1 MYKTYA
7 YFYVIGFDD
16 DPTTISQR
24 LGLKPNE
31 TWLKSEDW
39 LPNKPREFNNWQVH
53 SSLEQSEIFLDA
65 HIKSVLDIIEPKRAE
80 ILKLRDEGCDIGIN
94 CVGYYYDEH
103 PGFHLSAEIIARL
116 AAFSMEVDF
125 DLYCLG
131 KEK

>member
-7 YFYVIGFDD
+7 YFYVIGFEDE
-16 DPTTISQR
+16 PSTINQR
-24 LGLKPNE
+24 LALEPNE
-31 TWLKSEDW
+31 TWLKGEDW
-39 LPNKPREFNNWQVH
+39 LPNKPRECNSWQVH

-80 ILKLRDEGCDIGIN
+80 ILKLQNEGCDIGIN

-103 PGFHLSAEIIARL
+103 PGFHLSAELIARL
-116 AAFSMEVDF
+116 AAFSMNVDL